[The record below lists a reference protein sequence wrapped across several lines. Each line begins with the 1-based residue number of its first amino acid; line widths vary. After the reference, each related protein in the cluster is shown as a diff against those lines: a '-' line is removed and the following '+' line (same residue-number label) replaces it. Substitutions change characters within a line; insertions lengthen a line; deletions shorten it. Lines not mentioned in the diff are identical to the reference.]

1 MQNEHKREVI
11 MAKATTGKK
20 KMKMKKQEQEKK

>member
-11 MAKATTGKK
+11 MAKAITGEK